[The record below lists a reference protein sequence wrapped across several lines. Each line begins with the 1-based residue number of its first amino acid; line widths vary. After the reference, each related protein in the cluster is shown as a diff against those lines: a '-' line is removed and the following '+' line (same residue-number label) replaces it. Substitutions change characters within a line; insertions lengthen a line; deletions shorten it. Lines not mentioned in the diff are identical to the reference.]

1 MNITQKLISSHLVSG
16 EMNPGE
22 EIAISI
28 DQTLTQD
35 ATGTMAYLEFES
47 MGISKVRTKLSVS
60 YVDHNTLQAGFEN
73 ADDHRFLKSLASKYG
88 IYFSKPGNGICHQVH
103 LERFSHPGQT
113 LLGADS
119 HTPNA
124 GAVGMLA
131 IGAGGLSVAL
141 AMAAEPFWLVMP
153 KVVRVNLRGA
163 CNPGV
168 SAKDIIL
175 EVLKLLTVKGGVGKV
190 IEYSGDGLKSLT
202 VPERATIT
210 NMGAELGA
218 TSSVFPS
225 DEQTRAFFIA
235 QQRESDWAELLPDPD
250 ATYDEKIDI
259 ELSAIEPLVAAPSSP
274 DNVKSVKSIEGMP
287 VQQVCI
293 GSCVNSSSAD
303 LMIAAKMLK
312 GKKINDDVS
321 LTISPGSR
329 QALQMI
335 TESGGLTDLVAAGA
349 RILEC
354 TCGPCIGMGQSP
366 ATNAV
371 SLRTF
376 NRNFP
381 GRSGTKNDKV
391 YLCSPQ
397 TAVAAAIRG
406 RVTDPREIVTD
417 SIKIELPKKYIIDD
431 SMIIAPSG
439 EPEKVQVEMG
449 PNIKPFPVKSVLEE
463 SLKTSVVLK
472 VGDNITTDDI
482 MPAGTKILPLRSNIP
497 AISEYVFSKV
507 DSTFPERAKSLGS
520 GIILGGVNY
529 GQGSSRE
536 HAALAPMYLGIKVVL
551 AKSFARIHK
560 DNLVNFGIVPLEIEP
575 EIYESYDKGTELEF
589 PHLAKDVRE
598 SSSITFIDVR
608 NDKSHTAEHGLT
620 QRQREIILA
629 GGLLN
634 YAKAK

>member
-1 MNITQKLISSHLVSG
+1 MNVTQKLISSHLVSG
-16 EMNPGE
+16 EMKPGE

-47 MGISKVRTKLSVS
+47 MGITKVRTKLSVS

-73 ADDHRFLKSLASKYG
+73 ADDHRFLKSIASKYG

-103 LERFSHPGQT
+103 LERFSRPGQT

-124 GAVGMLA
+124 GAVG
-131 IGAGGLSVAL
+131 ISVAL

-235 QQRESDWAELLPDPD
+235 QQRESDWTELLPDPD

-439 EPEKVQVEMG
+439 EPEKVQG
-449 PNIKPFPVKSVLEE
+449 
-463 SLKTSVVLK
+463 
-472 VGDNITTDDI
+472 G
-482 MPAGTKILPLRSNIP
+482 R
-497 AISEYVFSKV
+497 IS
-507 DSTFPERAKSLGS
+507 
-520 GIILGGVNY
+520 
-529 GQGSSRE
+529 
-536 HAALAPMYLGIKVVL
+536 
-551 AKSFARIHK
+551 
-560 DNLVNFGIVPLEIEP
+560 
-575 EIYESYDKGTELEF
+575 
-589 PHLAKDVRE
+589 
-598 SSSITFIDVR
+598 
-608 NDKSHTAEHGLT
+608 SHFL
-620 QRQREIILA
+620 
-629 GGLLN
+629 
-634 YAKAK
+634 